1 VSASAKKGA
10 ATSNVLGKRVFE
22 GACTGCHNWTG
33 VSEITPYATISGSR
47 AVSDRTATNVAQIV
61 ISGTK
66 RSTPHNA
73 LSMPAFGGIY
83 SDIEIAAVS
92 NFVTERFGSQPS
104 KITAAEVAVLRNQ
117 TSH

>member
-1 VSASAKKGA
+1 VSA
-10 ATSNVLGKRVFE
+10 
-22 GACTGCHNWTG
+22 
-33 VSEITPYATISGSR
+33 ITPYATISGSR
-47 AVSDRTATNVAQIV
+47 AVNDRTATNVAQIV

-66 RSTPHNA
+66 RSTPHNV

-92 NFVTERFGSQPS
+92 NFVTARFGSQPS
-104 KITAAEVAVLRNQ
+104 KITAEEVAVLRNQ